1 MEKARPLPRLDGPN
15 ALFWA
20 GLKAGEIRVQRCVH
34 CGTCRFP
41 ASRWCAACRKE
52 GHEIA
57 AVDPV
62 GVVEGVC
69 VFHKQYFAGIPTPYA
84 VVQVR
89 LDCGVRFFSNMR
101 GVSPDGIRTGDRV
114 RAAFVRAPHDVT
126 LLEFTP
132 AEGKIR

>member
-15 ALFWA
+15 AAFWE
-20 GLKAGEIRVQRCVH
+20 GLKKGEIRVQRCVH

-41 ASRWCAACRKE
+41 ASRWCTACRKE
-52 GHEIA
+52 GHELA
-57 AVDPV
+57 AVEPA

-69 VFHKQYFAGIPTPYA
+69 VFHKQYFVGIATPYA

-89 LDCGVRFFSNMR
+89 LDCGVRFFSNASDVPPER
-101 GVSPDGIRTGDRV
+101 IRTGDRV
-114 RAAFVRAPHDVT
+114 RAAFVPVTGDVT

-132 AEGKIR
+132 AEGRGR